1 MKKILSVAALLALTL
16 SANAAPRTM
25 KQKKDAALS
34 VLNHMAQPGARR
46 AAFNGTLNT
55 LDSND
60 AFTVLGFDGGGF
72 AIIANDDRYE
82 AVVGYSDSKY
92 TSLPDGLQWYLAT
105 LKQSI
110 EDGATQY
117 TFMPKKDQ
125 AASVAP
131 LMETEWGQDEP
142 YNRMTPKNHPT
153 GCVATAMAQ
162 IMYTHR
168 WPEKGNGTAVSIS
181 DLSTIDL
188 SKTTYDYANML
199 SVYAGVIYSTKQARA
214 VATLMYHCGITSD
227 MDYNASGSGTT
238 LFKANEALHNNFS
251 YHENSNVHIRAY
263 HSNDDWMDMVYSE
276 LDAKRPIAYA
286 ASDANGT
293 GGHAFVFDGYNAQGL
308 VHVNWGWDGECNGY
322 YDMSLLNP
330 STQMDKYEYSKSQQM
345 ITGFAKPDADI
356 LRQSEVVTNKD
367 FELKL
372 QNGKLYMGDYAFY
385 NYNYYDFKGLFYV
398 VAVNS
403 QTAVAL
409 DGLDFTDN
417 PITGINNEDG
427 YVYGIN
433 SLTNGKYIELS
444 RVSQLKD
451 GTYYVFCAV
460 QEDGYENFNMISAPD
475 GVNTT
480 YTLTKKGTNLT
491 LDKGFVTGIAS
502 IKAQSKTTDS
512 RIFSI
517 DGRSLGTDLNTL
529 GKGLYIVNGK
539 KIMK

>member
-1 MKKILSVAALLALTL
+1 MKKILSLAAVLAIAL
-16 SANAAPRTM
+16 AADAAPRTM
-25 KQKKDAALS
+25 RQKKDAALS
-34 VLNHMAQPGARR
+34 VLNRMAQPGARR
-46 AAFNGTLNT
+46 AAFNGTLGT

-72 AIIANDDRYE
+72 AIVANDDRYE

-92 TSLPDGLQWYLAT
+92 TSLPDGLQWYLSA
-105 LKQSI
+105 LKQAI
-110 EDGATQY
+110 DGGATAY
-117 TFMPKKDQ
+117 TFMPKKGQ
-125 AASVAP
+125 AASVEP

-181 DLSTIDL
+181 DLKTIDL

-199 SVYAGVIYSTKQARA
+199 PVYAGVTYSTKQARA

-227 MDYNASGSGTT
+227 MNYNASGSGTN

-251 YHENSNVHIRAY
+251 YHENSNVHVRDY
-263 HSNDDWMDMVYSE
+263 HANDDWMESVYNE
-276 LDAKRPIAYA
+276 LDNKRPILYA
-286 ASDANGT
+286 AVDNNGT

-308 VHVNWGWDGECNGY
+308 VHVNWGWDGACNGY

-330 STQMDKYEYSKSQQM
+330 STQMDKYEYSKQQQM

-372 QNGKLYMGDYAFY
+372 QNGKLLMGDYAFY

-403 QTAVAL
+403 KTAVAL
-409 DGLDFTDN
+409 DGIDFTDH
-417 PITGINNEDG
+417 PITGINNDDG

-444 RVSQLKD
+444 NVSKLAD

-460 QEDGYENFNMISAPD
+460 QEDGYENFSMISAPE
-475 GVNTT
+475 GINTT
-480 YTLTKKGTNLT
+480 YTLTKQGSKLT
-491 LDKGFVTGIAS
+491 LNKGYVTGVAS
-502 IKAQSKTTDS
+502 VKAQPAAADARVYSL
-512 RIFSI
+512 
-517 DGRSLGTDLNTL
+517 DGHSLGNDISKL

-539 KIMK
+539 KVVK